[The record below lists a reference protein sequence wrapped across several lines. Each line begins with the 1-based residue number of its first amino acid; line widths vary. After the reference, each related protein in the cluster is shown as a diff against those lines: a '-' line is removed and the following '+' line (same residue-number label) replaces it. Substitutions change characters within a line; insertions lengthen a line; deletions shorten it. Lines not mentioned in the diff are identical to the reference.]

1 MSIVHAAQAGQ
12 GGLVTIACINK
23 ATSDLGVSFDKLTD
37 VLQKC
42 YDEFFTPIWGYP
54 VKLYNTT
61 APKPSDWQFVYFDD
75 ADTANALGYHD
86 LTKDGQ
92 PISKIFVK
100 TTLAANERVSV
111 TAAHE
116 LFEMVIDP
124 IANLW
129 AEAADGTEYAYEMSD
144 PVEEDTFLV
153 DGIAM
158 SNFVHPS
165 WFEPFKHPS
174 GTKYDHLGLLKAPFS
189 MTKGGYVIIK
199 KNGKVTQKYGSK
211 AKEIRFKKED
221 RLGHRSEYRK
231 PLGKGLRILTPTKR
245 RKSQT
250 IEMTM
255 GTR

>member
-1 MSIVHAAQAGQ
+1 MA
-12 GGLVTIACINK
+12 
-23 ATSDLGVSFDKLTD
+23 
-37 VLQKC
+37 
-42 YDEFFTPIWGYP
+42 
-54 VKLYNTT
+54 
-61 APKPSDWQFVYFDD
+61 
-75 ADTANALGYHD
+75 
-86 LTKDGQ
+86 
-92 PISKIFVK
+92 
-100 TTLAANERVSV
+100 
-111 TAAHE
+111 
-116 LFEMVIDP
+116 IDP

-129 AEAADGTEYAYEMSD
+129 AEASDGTEYAYEMSD

-153 DGIAM
+153 DGIQM

-255 GTR
+255 GTRQTRARRTLRCPTRPSPRVEGGLPANKPPNLHSEALHRRRESAYFAKACPRTG